1 MSAHPDITRRAWTVW
16 YRNFLVW
23 RVYFWAGLVGDIVE
37 PLLYLFAMGLG
48 LGMLVPDVGGVSY
61 IAFIAPGIICSSAM
75 YAATFECTFGAY
87 TRMSRQGTYD
97 AILATPVSLDEVVAG
112 EVLWGATKSA
122 FSCLA
127 MLAVM
132 LPAGLLSSPWTL
144 LALPVAFLTGLLFA
158 SAAMLV
164 TAWCRGYDF
173 FSYYFTLVISP
184 MFLFSG
190 IFFPVESLPSW
201 AQKASW
207 ALPLTHAVGLNR
219 SLFSGLAGASVP
231 GALVDLAW
239 LAAATLALFLLALR
253 GVRRRMVL

>member
-1 MSAHPDITRRAWTVW
+1 MRSPTDITGRAWTVW
-16 YRNFLVW
+16 YRNFMVW

-127 MLAVM
+127 MLVVM
-132 LPAGLLSSPWTL
+132 LPAGLLATPWTL

-164 TAWCRGYDF
+164 TAWCKGYDF

-201 AQKASW
+201 AQKAAW
-207 ALPLTHAVGLNR
+207 ALPLTHAVDLNR
-219 SLFSGLAGASVP
+219 SLFSGIARASTLA
-231 GALVDLAW
+231 DLAW
-239 LAAATLALFLLALR
+239 LTAATLALFLLALR
-253 GVRRRMVL
+253 GVRRRLVL